1 MAVLIA
7 TQAILFPWSLKDAH
21 AQEQETARVVR
32 DTALWALPSHNAAK
46 IGTLS
51 KNTTL
56 GVTGRQGPWM
66 SIQTEDPPRKGW
78 VHLLSLSFNFSGNK
92 KLADMQGKK
101 QILEVAR
108 AGNIRTAHDTGRRGI
123 QEDDLKTA
131 QPDFNAVRAMKKLAI
146 LPAEAREFSKK
157 AGLRAD
163 SDIKHLRAN
172 RIPFRKNKTIE

>member
-92 KLADMQGKK
+92 KLVDMQGKK

-108 AGNIRTAHDTGRRGI
+108 AFCLTKEIHDSSKNNKEG
-123 QEDDLKTA
+123 DLKTA

-163 SDIKHLRAN
+163 SDIKHFRAN
-172 RIPFRKNKTIE
+172 RIPFRK